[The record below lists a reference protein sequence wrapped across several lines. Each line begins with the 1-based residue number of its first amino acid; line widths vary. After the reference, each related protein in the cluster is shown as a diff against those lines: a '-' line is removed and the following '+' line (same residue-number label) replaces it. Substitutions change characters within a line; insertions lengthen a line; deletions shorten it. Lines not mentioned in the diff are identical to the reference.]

1 MTAIVGVLNK
11 HAVAIAA
18 DSAVTLDG
26 GRKVLNSANKLFA
39 LSKHHPVA
47 IAVFGNAELVGTP
60 WEIIIKEFRKN
71 LGDKPFDTLQEYAS
85 CFFQFLNEKN
95 YYCNDIEALQQ
106 LKDSLVSIIQNI
118 VNRPNVEQMA
128 LILRRYETLCKS
140 PFLDGF
146 SNEYIEFIDAKLENE
161 LKTGIEILRQKGIK
175 ADDANLRSILKTLLT
190 KEVFSPFLTGLVFSG
205 YGESEVYPSIIHY
218 TVGNVIKGTLASKQ
232 HTSIII
238 SKQNL
243 SAICPFAQTD
253 VMCTIL
259 DGIAPQIQSIYN
271 DSLRQT
277 FNSVIDLLSNII
289 KTKDPTLACQV
300 KSLDKNQFIRLF
312 DILCKQAQVEKYTKP
327 FVNSVAS
334 LEKEDLADFA
344 ESLIKLTSLK
354 RKVSP
359 DQETVGGPVD
369 VMVISKGDG
378 IIWMKRK
385 HYFDSNLNHNFFS
398 NYYNI

>member
-1 MTAIVGVLNK
+1 
-11 HAVAIAA
+11 
-18 DSAVTLDG
+18 
-26 GRKVLNSANKLFA
+26 
-39 LSKHHPVA
+39 
-47 IAVFGNAELVGTP
+47 
-60 WEIIIKEFRKN
+60 
-71 LGDKPFDTLQEYAS
+71 
-85 CFFQFLNEKN
+85 
-95 YYCNDIEALQQ
+95 
-106 LKDSLVSIIQNI
+106 
-118 VNRPNVEQMA
+118 
-128 LILRRYETLCKS
+128 
-140 PFLDGF
+140 
-146 SNEYIEFIDAKLENE
+146 
-161 LKTGIEILRQKGIK
+161 
-175 ADDANLRSILKTLLT
+175 
-190 KEVFSPFLTGLVFSG
+190 
-205 YGESEVYPSIIHY
+205 
-218 TVGNVIKGTLASKQ
+218 
-232 HTSIII
+232 
-238 SKQNL
+238 
-243 SAICPFAQTD
+243 
-253 VMCTIL
+253 MCTIL

-289 KTKDPTLACQV
+289 ETKEPTLACQV